1 MGPVSILGVWEG
13 FSKLSFR
20 FSVWCRWIFP
30 SCRECGGQSRRA
42 LLVWEY
48 FFRSSLVC
56 FGKFVEVSSIHGV
69 WGIFSG
75 MLDSGVR
82 ALRCGFV
89 SCKDG
94 GGEGPIQF
102 SCLLSL
108 FGG

>member
-1 MGPVSILGVWEG
+1 MWIFSSCMECCGESRRVLRVWEC
-13 FSKLSFR
+13 LLR
-20 FSVWCRWIFP
+20 
-30 SCRECGGQSRRA
+30 SC
-42 LLVWEY
+42 
-48 FFRSSLVC
+48 LVC
-56 FGKFVEVSSIHGV
+56 FGKFVETSSIYGV

-75 MLDSGVR
+75 MLVSGVHVV
-82 ALRCGFV
+82 RCGFV